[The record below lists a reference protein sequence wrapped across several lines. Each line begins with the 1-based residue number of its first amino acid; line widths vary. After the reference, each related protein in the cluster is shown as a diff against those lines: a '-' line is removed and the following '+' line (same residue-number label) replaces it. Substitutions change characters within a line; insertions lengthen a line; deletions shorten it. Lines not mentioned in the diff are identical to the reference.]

1 MKKHDGLHSY
11 YGLENHGITKVGE
24 VYWNLRTAALYEEAV
39 RRQEGVV
46 AHGGPFVVRTGEHTG
61 RSPNDKFVVREPSS
75 EDRIWWSK
83 VNPPFDP
90 DRFDHL
96 YARLMG
102 HLEGQD
108 LFVQDCFAGADPEH
122 RVPIRIITETAWANI
137 FARNQFIQVPPEQ
150 QADFVPEYTLICAPG
165 FRAIPEIDGTNS
177 DVCIVT
183 HFGKKLVVVGTSR
196 YGGEIKKSIFTVLNY
211 VLPQRGVLSMHCSA
225 NVGQGGDVAILF
237 GLSGTGK
244 TSLSADPHR
253 HLIGDDEHGWS
264 DHGVFNFEGG
274 CYAKVIHLSPEAE
287 PQIYQTTQQFGTI
300 LENVVI
306 DPVTRRVD
314 LDDASIT
321 ENTRATYPLTHI
333 PNHVVS
339 GMAGHPDNIVFLTAD
354 AFGVMPPIAKLTP
367 QQAMYHFLSG
377 YTAKLAGTEKGVADP
392 QATFSTC
399 FGAPFLALHPTVYAH
414 MLGDKIERH
423 HVQCWLVNT
432 GWTGGPHGVGRRM
445 EIAYT
450 RAMVEAA
457 LDGKLQDVSFE
468 PDPVFGVLVPSGCCD
483 VPSQVLNPRDTWP
496 DQAAYDEQ
504 ARNLARM
511 FIENFEEFAD
521 MATEDVRAAGP
532 RAG

>member
-1 MKKHDGLHSY
+1 MKKHDGLRSH
-11 YGLENHGITKVGE
+11 YGLENHGIANVGE

-39 RRQEGVV
+39 RRQEGLV

-102 HLEGQD
+102 HLEGKD

-122 RVPIRIITETAWANI
+122 RVPIRMITETAWSNI
-137 FARNQFIQVPPEQ
+137 LSRNQFIQVPPEQ
-150 QADFVPEYTLICAPG
+150 QADFVPEYTLICAPT
-165 FRAIPEIDGTNS
+165 FPAIPEIDGTNS
-177 DVCIVT
+177 DVCIIT
-183 HFGKKLVVVGTSR
+183 HFGKKLIVVGTSS

-211 VLPQRGVLSMHCSA
+211 VLPQQGVLSMHCSA
-225 NVGQGGDVAILF
+225 NVGHSGDVAVFF

-253 HLIGDDEHGWS
+253 RLIGDDQHGWS

-274 CYAKVIHLSPEAE
+274 CYAKVIRLSPESE

-306 DPVTRRVD
+306 DPATRHVD

-392 QATFSTC
+392 EATFSTC
-399 FGAPFLALHPTVYAH
+399 FSAPFLALHPTVYAH

-432 GWTGGPHGVGRRM
+432 GWTGGPHGIGHRM
-445 EIAYT
+445 EIEHT

-457 LDGKLQDVSFE
+457 LSGKLQDVSFE
-468 PDPVFGVLVPSGCCD
+468 PDPIFGVLVPSACCD
-483 VPSQVLNPRDTWP
+483 VPSQVLKPRDTWP

-504 ARNLARM
+504 ARSLARM

-532 RAG
+532 RVG